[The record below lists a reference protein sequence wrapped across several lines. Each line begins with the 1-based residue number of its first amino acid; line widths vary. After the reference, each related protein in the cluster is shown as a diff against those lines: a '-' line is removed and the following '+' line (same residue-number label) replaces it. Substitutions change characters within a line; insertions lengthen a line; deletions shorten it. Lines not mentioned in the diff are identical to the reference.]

1 MTELFPKDDAY
12 EDPYTPGAD
21 RRSVLR
27 PDSPKQTY
35 MDQGTYWIGDLT
47 YLRQRLD
54 TAVVW
59 SHHNDDKPQDLQIAR
74 RVFAGPPVP
83 LIVAV
88 TTETGEWA
96 EDLWTDNAWTVWVH
110 DPDSAD
116 VLDRFR
122 LLGGPFGMVNLN
134 LVAPEL
140 VGLLDSLAS
149 FSYSSKTAS
158 LAKPGQILRVNHP
171 DHPKIKCSTYANIGF
186 SPKDAGADPTSAD
199 PMVLDVLLGVGK
211 IMRFDMSFIVYAT
224 RGECFGIKSSAVTTP
239 GGPEPYAFPTILNID
254 FKTFREQHSE
264 AHRIL
269 HEKMSSDE
277 ALIAPP
283 PSMPF
288 IHRIVQATEVTPA
301 SSSLPELRCEN
312 CARPLELKKDGWPDV
327 NSYGDARHRGSSPAG
342 YRMYC
347 TDELSDTRKG
357 KVPKW
362 FVDRY
367 GLRPKSS
374 AIDS

>member
-1 MTELFPKDDAY
+1 MTELFSKDD
-12 EDPYTPGAD
+12 AD
-21 RRSVLR
+21 RRSAPG

-35 MDQGTYWIGDLT
+35 VDQGTYWIGDLT

-59 SHHNDDKPQDLQIAR
+59 SQQNDDKPQDLQR
-74 RVFAGPPVP
+74 SFAGRPGRPGP
-83 LIVAV
+83 WAVAIS
-88 TTETGEWA
+88 TETGEWA
-96 EDLWTDNAWTVWVH
+96 EDLGAGNAWPVWVH

-122 LLGGPFGMVNLN
+122 LLGGPFGVVNLN
-134 LVAPEL
+134 LIAPEL
-140 VGLLDSLAS
+140 VDLLDSLAS
-149 FSYSSKTAS
+149 FSHSSKTAS

-199 PMVLDVLLGVGK
+199 PMLLDVLLGVGK
-211 IMRFDMSFIVYAT
+211 IMRFDMSFIVYAI

-264 AHRIL
+264 AYRIL

-288 IHRIVQATEVTPA
+288 IHRIVQATKVTPA
-301 SSSLPELRCEN
+301 SPSFPELRCEN
-312 CARPLELKKDGWPDV
+312 CARPLELREDGWPVV
-327 NSYGDARHRGSSPAG
+327 NYDGYARHRDISPAG

-347 TDELSDTRKG
+347 ADESSDTRKG
-357 KVPKW
+357 KIPKW

-367 GLRPKSS
+367 GLRPPPKKREPKV
-374 AIDS
+374 